1 MGDSLAFP
9 AATQRARFGV
19 AALLFANVVI
29 NYMDRANLS
38 VAGPAM
44 GRDLG
49 LTAREL
55 GWVFSAFGWAYAA
68 LQIPGGW
75 LVDQVRPRLLY
86 AGTLAAWSLA
96 TVLQGLA
103 GTFAALFGLRLAT
116 GACEAPA
123 YPINNRVVTAWF
135 PEQERASAIAFYTAG
150 QFVGLAFLQP
160 VMAAVQRHY
169 GWRGLFVFTG
179 LVGIGWA
186 FVWYLLYR
194 DPAPP
199 GSVGGSSASHSLFR
213 GGATEERG
221 RSADRRLLQPL
232 REACGHRRLWGV
244 YLGQFAVT
252 SALWFFLTWF
262 PTYLEKYRGFTGAS
276 AGWLRSVPFLAAFA
290 GIMTSGLLSDFLVR
304 RGVSA
309 GVARKTPVIAGLL
322 LTTAIVG
329 ANYVTGRAPVIFFLS
344 VAFFGNGLA
353 SITWVFIS
361 LMAPRHLLG
370 LTGGI
375 FNFCGNLSSVVVPV
389 AIGYLVGEG
398 SFAPALVFIAAIA
411 GGGICSYLFL
421 VGEVGPVDAP
431 APP

>member
-1 MGDSLAFP
+1 MGVSLAFP
-9 AATQRARFGV
+9 VATKGARFGV

-38 VAGPAM
+38 VAGTAM
-44 GRDLG
+44 GRELDL
-49 LTAREL
+49 TTRQL
-55 GWVFSAFGWAYAA
+55 GWVFSAFGWAYAV

-86 AGTLAAWSLA
+86 AGTLAAWSVA

-103 GTFAALFGLRLAT
+103 GTLAALIGLRLAT

-135 PEQERASAIAFYTAG
+135 PAEERASAIAFYTAG

-160 VMAAVQRHY
+160 VMAAVQRHH

-179 LVGIGWA
+179 LIGIGWA

-199 GSVGGSSASHSLFR
+199 GSAGASSVRHTISR
-213 GGATEERG
+213 NEPTRG
-221 RSADRRLLQPL
+221 RSPSADRRLLAPL
-232 REACGHRRLWGV
+232 REACRHRQLWGV
-244 YLGQFAVT
+244 YLGQFAVAST
-252 SALWFFLTWF
+252 LWFFLTWF
-262 PTYLEKYRGFTGAS
+262 PTYLEQYRGFTGAS

-309 GVARKTPVIAGLL
+309 GVARKAPVIAGLL
-322 LTTAIVG
+322 LSTAIVG
-329 ANYVTGRAPVIFFLS
+329 ANFVTGRAPVIFFLS

-389 AIGYLVGEG
+389 VIGYLVSGG